1 MKYVN
6 AFMFFVSIAAAM
18 FFAISFSCEL
28 MEIRNSLAYGLIA
41 LIAAIVFGADAFM
54 LEENE
59 QKGK

>member
-18 FFAISFSCEL
+18 FFAISFSYDI
-28 MEIRNSLAYGLIA
+28 MEAKNTIAYGLIA
-41 LIAAIVFGADAFM
+41 FIAAIVFGADAFM